1 MAQGTAVVTVTGTD
15 PEGLSAE
22 QTFQVTVPNR
32 GPVAV
37 GSIPDLEL
45 TVGAEASV
53 DVSAYFSDP
62 DGDALS
68 YEATSAD
75 GSVTTVSVSGS
86 TVTATGMAQ
95 GTAVVTVTGTDP
107 EGLSAEQT
115 FQVTVPNRG
124 PVAVGS
130 IPDLEL
136 TVGAEASVDVS
147 AYFSDPDG
155 DALSYGATSADG
167 SVTTVSVSG
176 STVTATG
183 MAQGTA
189 VVTVTGTDPEGLS
202 AEQTFQVTVPN
213 RGPEAV
219 GSIPDLELTVGAEA
233 SVDVSAYFSDPDGD
247 ALSYGATSAD
257 GSVTTVSVSGSTVT
271 ATGMAQGTAVIT
283 VTGTDPEGLSA
294 EQTFQVTVPN
304 RGPEAV
310 GSIPDLELAVGAE
323 KSVDVSAYFSDP
335 DGDALSYGA
344 TSADGSVTT
353 VSVSGST
360 VTATGVAQGTA
371 VITVTGTD
379 PEGLSAEQTFQ
390 VTVPNRGPEAVG
402 SIPDLELAV
411 GAEASVDVSAY
422 FSDPDGDALSYEATS
437 ADGDVTTVS
446 VSGSTVTATGMAQ
459 GTAVVTVTGTD
470 PEGLSAE
477 QTFQVTVPNRG
488 PVAVGSIPDLE
499 LAVGAEKSVDVSAY
513 FSDPDGDALSYEA
526 TSADADVTTVSV
538 SGSTVTATGMAQGT
552 AEVTVTGM
560 DLEGLSAEQAFEVTV
575 LRNNRAPEAV
585 GSIPDLELA
594 VGAEKSVDVSAY
606 FSDPDGDALSYEATS
621 ADADVTTVSVSGST
635 VTVTGMAQGT
645 AEVTV
650 TGMDL
655 EGLSAEQA
663 FEVTVLRTNNRAPE
677 AVGSI
682 PDLELAVGAEKSVD
696 VSAYFSDPDG
706 DALSYEA
713 TSADAD
719 VTTVSVTGSTVT
731 VTGVGEGT
739 AEVTVTGMDLEGLF
753 AEQAFEV
760 TVLRTNNRA
769 PDAVGSIPDQQTTVD
784 DEVKFDAS
792 LYFSDPDGDVLTYTA
807 RTNDTTIITASVS
820 GKRVTV
826 TGVGVGTANVTVT
839 ATDPEGLFAQQRGT
853 VKISPF
859 ARDREALVALYEETG
874 GDFWWTIDTNWLSDR
889 PLGTWYG
896 VEANDSLRV
905 VELVLSDNVLWGPIP
920 RDIVYLQKLER
931 LDLSGNQ
938 VNGALPASLGDL
950 RNLVELNLSE
960 NTFLGS
966 RTSIPAALSKLR
978 KLELLNLSGTFFN
991 EEIPYEL
998 SRLESLT
1005 RLELA
1010 ETPWLDGS
1018 IPPEFSELSNL
1029 KHLDVSRSGL
1039 DGALPQALVKLSLSV
1054 FYWNGTS
1061 LCSPDNEEFQ
1071 DWLDSID
1078 DHRGGRKC
1086 G

>member
-1 MAQGTAVVTVTGTD
+1 MNTRSTIILRILGLGVATWLAACGDGTIEPANQ
-15 PEGLSAE
+15 A
-22 QTFQVTVPNR
+22 
-32 GPVAV
+32 PVATGAIPAQTVHV
-37 GSIPDLEL
+37 GE
-45 TVGAEASV
+45 TE
-53 DVSAYFSDP
+53 
-62 DGDALS
+62 
-68 YEATSAD
+68 
-75 GSVTTVSVSGS
+75 
-86 TVTATGMAQ
+86 
-95 GTAVVTVTGTDP
+95 
-107 EGLSAEQT
+107 
-115 FQVTVPNRG
+115 
-124 PVAVGS
+124 
-130 IPDLEL
+130 
-136 TVGAEASVDVS
+136 
-147 AYFSDPDG
+147 
-155 DALSYGATSADG
+155 
-167 SVTTVSVSG
+167 
-176 STVTATG
+176 
-183 MAQGTA
+183 
-189 VVTVTGTDPEGLS
+189 
-202 AEQTFQVTVPN
+202 
-213 RGPEAV
+213 
-219 GSIPDLELTVGAEA
+219 
-233 SVDVSAYFSDPDGD
+233 
-247 ALSYGATSAD
+247 
-257 GSVTTVSVSGSTVT
+257 
-271 ATGMAQGTAVIT
+271 
-283 VTGTDPEGLSA
+283 
-294 EQTFQVTVPN
+294 
-304 RGPEAV
+304 
-310 GSIPDLELAVGAE
+310 
-323 KSVDVSAYFSDP
+323 SVDVSAYFSDP

-371 VITVTGTD
+371 VVTVTGTD

-390 VTVPNRGPEAVG
+390 VTVPNRGPVAVG

-411 GAEASVDVSAY
+411 GADASVDVSAY

-499 LAVGAEKSVDVSAY
+499 LAVG
-513 FSDPDGDALSYEA
+513 
-526 TSADADVTTVSV
+526 
-538 SGSTVTATGMAQGT
+538 GT
-552 AEVTVTGM
+552 IA
-560 DLEGLSAEQAFEVTV
+560 
-575 LRNNRAPEAV
+575 
-585 GSIPDLELA
+585 I
-594 VGAEKSVDVSAY
+594 
-606 FSDPDGDALSYEATS
+606 
-621 ADADVTTVSVSGST
+621 
-635 VTVTGMAQGT
+635 
-645 AEVTV
+645 
-650 TGMDL
+650 
-655 EGLSAEQA
+655 
-663 FEVTVLRTNNRAPE
+663 
-677 AVGSI
+677 
-682 PDLELAVGAEKSVD
+682 D

-739 AEVTVTGMDLEGLF
+739 AEVTVTGMDLQGLF

-769 PDAVGSIPDQQTTVD
+769 PEAVGSIPDQETTVD

-807 RTNDTTIITASVS
+807 RASDTTIITASVS

-826 TGVGVGTANVTVT
+826 TGVGVGTANVTVM
-839 ATDPEGLFAQQRGT
+839 ATDPEGLFAQQRAT

-859 ARDREALVALYEETG
+859 ARDREALVALYDETG

-889 PLGTWYG
+889 PLDTWYG
-896 VEANDSLRV
+896 VKTNDSLRV
-905 VELVLSDNVLWGPIP
+905 VELGLSDNTLWGPIP

-931 LDLSGNQ
+931 LDLSENR

-966 RTSIPAALSKLR
+966 GTSIPAALSKLR
-978 KLELLNLSGTFFN
+978 KLELLNLSGTGFD

-1010 ETPWLDGS
+1010 ETTWLDGS

-1039 DGALPQALVKLSLSV
+1039 DGALPQALVELSLSV

-1071 DWLDSID
+1071 DWLDSIE

>member
-1 MAQGTAVVTVTGTD
+1 MNTRSTIILRILGLGVATWLAACGDGTVEPANQAPVATGTIPAQTVHLGETESVDVSAYFSDPDGDTLSYGATSADGDVTTVSVSGSTVTATGMAQGTAVVTVTGTD

-124 PVAVGS
+124 P
-130 IPDLEL
+130 
-136 TVGAEASVDVS
+136 
-147 AYFSDPDG
+147 
-155 DALSYGATSADG
+155 
-167 SVTTVSVSG
+167 
-176 STVTATG
+176 
-183 MAQGTA
+183 
-189 VVTVTGTDPEGLS
+189 
-202 AEQTFQVTVPN
+202 
-213 RGPEAV
+213 
-219 GSIPDLELTVGAEA
+219 
-233 SVDVSAYFSDPDGD
+233 
-247 ALSYGATSAD
+247 
-257 GSVTTVSVSGSTVT
+257 
-271 ATGMAQGTAVIT
+271 
-283 VTGTDPEGLSA
+283 
-294 EQTFQVTVPN
+294 
-304 RGPEAV
+304 EAV

-344 TSADGSVTT
+344 TSADGS
-353 VSVSGST
+353 
-360 VTATGVAQGTA
+360 
-371 VITVTGTD
+371 
-379 PEGLSAEQTFQ
+379 
-390 VTVPNRGPEAVG
+390 
-402 SIPDLELAV
+402 
-411 GAEASVDVSAY
+411 
-422 FSDPDGDALSYEATS
+422 
-437 ADGDVTTVS
+437 VTTVS

-513 FSDPDGDALSYEA
+513 FSDPDGDALSYGA
-526 TSADADVTTVSV
+526 TSADGSVTTVSV
-538 SGSTVTATGMAQGT
+538 SGSTVTATGVAQ
-552 AEVTVTGM
+552 
-560 DLEGLSAEQAFEVTV
+560 
-575 LRNNRAPEAV
+575 
-585 GSIPDLELA
+585 
-594 VGAEKSVDVSAY
+594 
-606 FSDPDGDALSYEATS
+606 
-621 ADADVTTVSVSGST
+621 
-635 VTVTGMAQGT
+635 
-645 AEVTV
+645 
-650 TGMDL
+650 
-655 EGLSAEQA
+655 
-663 FEVTVLRTNNRAPE
+663 
-677 AVGSI
+677 
-682 PDLELAVGAEKSVD
+682 
-696 VSAYFSDPDG
+696 
-706 DALSYEA
+706 
-713 TSADAD
+713 
-719 VTTVSVTGSTVT
+719 
-731 VTGVGEGT
+731 GT

-769 PDAVGSIPDQQTTVD
+769 PEAVGSIPDQQTTVD

-839 ATDPEGLFAQQRGT
+839 ATDPEGLFARQRGT

-931 LDLSGNQ
+931 LDLSENR
-938 VNGALPASLGDL
+938 VDGALPASLGDL

-978 KLELLNLSGTFFN
+978 KLELLNLSGTAFN

>member
-45 TVGAEASV
+45 
-53 DVSAYFSDP
+53 
-62 DGDALS
+62 
-68 YEATSAD
+68 
-75 GSVTTVSVSGS
+75 
-86 TVTATGMAQ
+86 
-95 GTAVVTVTGTDP
+95 
-107 EGLSAEQT
+107 
-115 FQVTVPNRG
+115 
-124 PVAVGS
+124 
-130 IPDLEL
+130 
-136 TVGAEASVDVS
+136 
-147 AYFSDPDG
+147 
-155 DALSYGATSADG
+155 
-167 SVTTVSVSG
+167 
-176 STVTATG
+176 
-183 MAQGTA
+183 
-189 VVTVTGTDPEGLS
+189 
-202 AEQTFQVTVPN
+202 
-213 RGPEAV
+213 
-219 GSIPDLELTVGAEA
+219 
-233 SVDVSAYFSDPDGD
+233 
-247 ALSYGATSAD
+247 
-257 GSVTTVSVSGSTVT
+257 
-271 ATGMAQGTAVIT
+271 
-283 VTGTDPEGLSA
+283 
-294 EQTFQVTVPN
+294 
-304 RGPEAV
+304 
-310 GSIPDLELAVGAE
+310 
-323 KSVDVSAYFSDP
+323 
-335 DGDALSYGA
+335 
-344 TSADGSVTT
+344 
-353 VSVSGST
+353 
-360 VTATGVAQGTA
+360 
-371 VITVTGTD
+371 
-379 PEGLSAEQTFQ
+379 
-390 VTVPNRGPEAVG
+390 
-402 SIPDLELAV
+402 AV

-437 ADGDVTTVS
+437 ADADVTTVS

-575 LRNNRAPEAV
+575 LRTNNRAPEAV
-585 GSIPDLELA
+585 GSIPGLELT

-621 ADADVTTVSVSGST
+621 ADADVTTVSVTGST
-635 VTVTGMAQGT
+635 VTVTGVGEGT

-655 EGLSAEQA
+655 EGLFAEQA

-739 AEVTVTGMDLEGLF
+739 AEVTVTGMDLEGLS